1 MVTVCG
7 LDIGRNHA
15 VVASLNHFPTN
26 IQRYYSQHKREFIRL
41 SFDEDGFQKLWEM
54 LPDVVVLEPTGRW
67 YSRLVAE
74 KCTAKGIEVCWVG
87 HCQLKSQRESYGFKS
102 KRDPEDALSLA
113 ACYFDERFVDVHG
126 RKRFLQFNPDIE
138 QLRDW
143 FGEWEQLD
151 KVENSLVN
159 HIRQRLCYEVPEIAS
174 QKLQPGYVN
183 KKLQAHPLWCA
194 IAGIHTY
201 KHFRDKVD
209 NTIGAGLS
217 DYTRRHAMRVVELQ
231 RDGELIK
238 SKCLEFLS
246 QPEFAPY
253 LEAMEP
259 FKFGVKNQV
268 GLLIQ
273 IYPFDKFLVDGQRWI
288 ERRISRNGKRVKC
301 DRSLRSFQGFLG
313 LSFVMEQSGDSGKT
327 SKRFTGS
334 KICRSHLYMWAKNEF
349 DKQRGK
355 RVTSEQGK
363 ILWEKHRDLRR
374 LEKVDGENR
383 YQSTEGAI
391 GGDDAIIRLLFRTTS
406 ELYKNLCKT
415 ILG

>member
-1 MVTVCG
+1 MTIVCG

-15 VVASLNHFPTN
+15 VVACINEFPIN

-41 SFDEDGFQKLWEM
+41 SFDKDGFDRLWEM

-67 YSRLVAE
+67 YSRLIAE
-74 KCTAKGIEVCWVG
+74 KCAAKGIEVCWVG
-87 HCQLKSQRESYGFKS
+87 HTQLKSQRESYGFKS

-126 RKRFLQFNPDIE
+126 RKRFLKFNPEIE

-151 KVENSLVN
+151 KVENSLIN

-174 QKLQPGYVN
+174 AKINSDYVS
-183 KKLQAHPLWCA
+183 KKLGCHPRWAA
-194 IAGIHTY
+194 IAGIHNY
-201 KHFRDKVD
+201 KYVRDAIA
-209 NTIGAGLS
+209 TTQGAGLS
-217 DYTRRHAMRVVELQ
+217 DYTRKHAMRVVDLQ
-231 RDGELIK
+231 RESEELK
-238 SKCLEFLS
+238 VKCLNFIS

-259 FKFGVKNQV
+259 FKFGLKNQV

-273 IYPFDKFLVDGQRWI
+273 IYPFDKFLVNGERWV

-355 RVTSEQGK
+355 RMLSEQGK
-363 ILWEKHRDLRR
+363 ELWEKHRTLRR
-374 LEKVDGENR
+374 LSLPEGSDRFQPG
-383 YQSTEGAI
+383 EGAI
-391 GGDDAIIRLLFRTTS
+391 GGDDAIIRLLFRTTA
-406 ELYKNLCKT
+406 ELYKNLCRE
-415 ILG
+415 IIG